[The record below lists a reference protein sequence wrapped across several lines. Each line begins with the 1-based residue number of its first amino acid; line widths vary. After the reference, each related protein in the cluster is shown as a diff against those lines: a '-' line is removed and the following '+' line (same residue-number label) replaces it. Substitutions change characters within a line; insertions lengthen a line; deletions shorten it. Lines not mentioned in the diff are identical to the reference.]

1 MWIRIVVLALLLSA
15 CSLSTAH
22 AQNESVF
29 GNLCVGLDC
38 TSSETFGLD
47 VLKLKDINVRID
59 FNDVSSSGG
68 FPNNDWRITI
78 NSSLNGGPDFFAI
91 DDSTNEI
98 RPFLIE
104 DRAQDDA
111 LVVSD
116 QGGDGSAG
124 GYIGIGTQNPL
135 MEMHLFHGDSPG
147 LRIEQDG
154 TEGFGA
160 YAWDVAGNEANF
172 FVRDVTATGSGAEV
186 IPFRIRAGTPS
197 GTLTLDGAN
206 VGLGTVSPSTTLH
219 LQSETPGLRVENSST
234 GTNALLLDE
243 NGNLTLS
250 GVLTEAS
257 SALVKENRVD
267 VDAGSV
273 LQALRSI
280 PIQTWNYTQDA
291 DAVRH
296 MGPMAQDVY
305 AAFGLGIGEEHL
317 APLDVN
323 GIALASIQ
331 ALADRLDAQSEEN
344 ASLRDDVAALQEQN
358 ARLAERVARLEAA
371 VQQMLSEKT
380 TD

>member
-1 MWIRIVVLALLLSA
+1 MWIRTVVLALLLSA

-197 GTLTLDGAN
+197 GTLTLDGTN

>member
-1 MWIRIVVLALLLSA
+1 MWIRTVVLALLLSA

-78 NSSLNGGPDFFAI
+78 NSPLNGGPDFFAI
-91 DDSTNEI
+91 DDSTNQI

-124 GYIGIGTQNPL
+124 GYIGIGTQDPL
-135 MEMHLFHGDSPG
+135 MEVHLFHGDSPG

-206 VGLGTVSPSTTLH
+206 VGLGTISPSTTLH
-219 LQSETPGLRVENSST
+219 LQSDSPGLRVENSST
-234 GTNALLLDE
+234 STNALLLDE

-280 PIQTWNYTQDA
+280 PIQTWNYTWDA

-344 ASLRDDVAALQEQN
+344 ASLRDDIAALKARN
-358 ARLAERVARLEAA
+358 DRLAERVARLEAA
-371 VQQMLSEKT
+371 VQQMLNEKT

>member
-1 MWIRIVVLALLLSA
+1 MWIRTVVLALLLSA

-78 NSSLNGGPDFFAI
+78 NSPLNGGPDFFAI
-91 DDSTNEI
+91 DDSTNQI

-111 LVVSD
+111 LVISD
-116 QGGDGSAG
+116 QGGAGSAG
-124 GYIGIGTQNPL
+124 GYIGIGTQDPL
-135 MEMHLFHGDSPG
+135 MEVHLFHGDSPG

-206 VGLGTVSPSTTLH
+206 VGLGTISPSTTLH
-219 LQSETPGLRVENSST
+219 LQSDSPGLRVENSST
-234 GTNALLLDE
+234 STNALLLDE

-280 PIQTWNYTQDA
+280 PIQTWNYTWDA

-344 ASLRDDVAALQEQN
+344 ASLRDDIAALKARN
-358 ARLAERVARLEAA
+358 DRLAERVARLEAA
-371 VQQMLSEKT
+371 VQQMLNEKT

>member
-124 GYIGIGTQNPL
+124 GYIGIGTQDPL

-358 ARLAERVARLEAA
+358 AGLAERVARLEAA

>member
-1 MWIRIVVLALLLSA
+1 
-15 CSLSTAH
+15 
-22 AQNESVF
+22 
-29 GNLCVGLDC
+29 
-38 TSSETFGLD
+38 
-47 VLKLKDINVRID
+47 
-59 FNDVSSSGG
+59 
-68 FPNNDWRITI
+68 
-78 NSSLNGGPDFFAI
+78 
-91 DDSTNEI
+91 
-98 RPFLIE
+98 
-104 DRAQDDA
+104 
-111 LVVSD
+111 
-116 QGGDGSAG
+116 
-124 GYIGIGTQNPL
+124 
-135 MEMHLFHGDSPG
+135 
-147 LRIEQDG
+147 
-154 TEGFGA
+154 
-160 YAWDVAGNEANF
+160 
-172 FVRDVTATGSGAEV
+172 
-186 IPFRIRAGTPS
+186 
-197 GTLTLDGAN
+197 
-206 VGLGTVSPSTTLH
+206 
-219 LQSETPGLRVENSST
+219 VENSST

>member
-1 MWIRIVVLALLLSA
+1 MWIRTVVLALLLSA

-78 NSSLNGGPDFFAI
+78 NSPLNGGPDFFAI
-91 DDSTNEI
+91 DDSTNQI

-124 GYIGIGTQNPL
+124 GYIGIGTQDPL

-206 VGLGTVSPSTTLH
+206 VGLGTISPSTTLH
-219 LQSETPGLRVENSST
+219 LQSDSPGLRVENSST
-234 GTNALLLDE
+234 STNALLLDE

-344 ASLRDDVAALQEQN
+344 ASLRDDVAALKARN
-358 ARLAERVARLEAA
+358 DRLAERVARLEAA
-371 VQQMLSEKT
+371 VQQMLNEKT

>member
-1 MWIRIVVLALLLSA
+1 MWIRTVVLALLLSA

-78 NSSLNGGPDFFAI
+78 NSPLNGGPDFFAI
-91 DDSTNEI
+91 DDSTNQI

-111 LVVSD
+111 LVISD
-116 QGGDGSAG
+116 QGGAGSAG
-124 GYIGIGTQNPL
+124 GYIGIGTQDPL
-135 MEMHLFHGDSPG
+135 MEVHLFHGDSPG
-147 LRIEQDG
+147 MRIEQDG

-206 VGLGTVSPSTTLH
+206 VGLGTISPSTTLH
-219 LQSETPGLRVENSST
+219 LQSDSPGLRVENSST
-234 GTNALLLDE
+234 STNALLLDE

-344 ASLRDDVAALQEQN
+344 ASLRDDVAALKARN
-358 ARLAERVARLEAA
+358 DRLAERVARLEAA
-371 VQQMLSEKT
+371 VQQMLNEKT

>member
-1 MWIRIVVLALLLSA
+1 MWIRTVVLALLLSA

-78 NSSLNGGPDFFAI
+78 NSPLNGGPDFFAI
-91 DDSTNEI
+91 DDSTNQI

-111 LVVSD
+111 LVISD
-116 QGGDGSAG
+116 QGGAGSAG
-124 GYIGIGTQNPL
+124 GYIGIGTQDPL
-135 MEMHLFHGDSPG
+135 MEVHLFHGDSPG
-147 LRIEQDG
+147 MRIEQDG

-206 VGLGTVSPSTTLH
+206 VGLGTISPSTTLH
-219 LQSETPGLRVENSST
+219 LQSDSPGLRVENSST
-234 GTNALLLDE
+234 STNALLLDE

-280 PIQTWNYTQDA
+280 PIQTWNYTWDA

-344 ASLRDDVAALQEQN
+344 ASLRDDVAALKARN
-358 ARLAERVARLEAA
+358 DRLAERVARLEAA
-371 VQQMLSEKT
+371 VQQMLNEKT

>member
-1 MWIRIVVLALLLSA
+1 MWIRTVVLALLLSA

-78 NSSLNGGPDFFAI
+78 NSPLNGGPDFFAI
-91 DDSTNEI
+91 DDSTNQI

-124 GYIGIGTQNPL
+124 GYIGIGTQDPL

-206 VGLGTVSPSTTLH
+206 VGLGTISPSTTLH
-219 LQSETPGLRVENSST
+219 LQSDSPGLRVENSST
-234 GTNALLLDE
+234 STNALLLDE

-280 PIQTWNYTQDA
+280 PIQTWNYTWDA

-344 ASLRDDVAALQEQN
+344 ASLRDDIAALKARN
-358 ARLAERVARLEAA
+358 DRLAERVARLEAA
-371 VQQMLSEKT
+371 VQQMLNEKT

>member
-1 MWIRIVVLALLLSA
+1 MWIRTVVLALLLSA

-78 NSSLNGGPDFFAI
+78 NSPLNGGPDFFAI
-91 DDSTNEI
+91 DDSTNQI

-111 LVVSD
+111 LVISD
-116 QGGDGSAG
+116 QGGAGSAG
-124 GYIGIGTQNPL
+124 GYIGIGTQDPL
-135 MEMHLFHGDSPG
+135 MEVHLFHGDSPG

-206 VGLGTVSPSTTLH
+206 VGLGTISPSTTLH
-219 LQSETPGLRVENSST
+219 LQSDSPGLRVENSST
-234 GTNALLLDE
+234 STNALLLDE

-280 PIQTWNYTQDA
+280 PIQTWNYTWDA

-344 ASLRDDVAALQEQN
+344 ASLRDDVAALKARN
-358 ARLAERVARLEAA
+358 DRLAERVARLEAA
-371 VQQMLSEKT
+371 VQQMLNEKT

>member
-1 MWIRIVVLALLLSA
+1 MWIRTVVLALLLSA

-22 AQNESVF
+22 AQNESVN

-78 NSSLNGGPDFFAI
+78 NSPLNGGPDFFAI
-91 DDSTNEI
+91 DDSTNQI

-124 GYIGIGTQNPL
+124 GYIGIGTQDPL

-206 VGLGTVSPSTTLH
+206 VGLGTISPSTTLH
-219 LQSETPGLRVENSST
+219 LQSDSPGLRVENSST
-234 GTNALLLDE
+234 STNALLLDE

-280 PIQTWNYTQDA
+280 PIQTWNYTWDA

-344 ASLRDDVAALQEQN
+344 ASLRDDVAALKARN
-358 ARLAERVARLEAA
+358 DRLAERVARLEAA
-371 VQQMLSEKT
+371 VQQMLNEKT

>member
-1 MWIRIVVLALLLSA
+1 MWIRTVVLALLLSA

-78 NSSLNGGPDFFAI
+78 NSPLNGGPDFFAI
-91 DDSTNEI
+91 DDSTNQI

-124 GYIGIGTQNPL
+124 GYIGIGTQDPL
-135 MEMHLFHGDSPG
+135 MEVHLFHGDSPG
-147 LRIEQDG
+147 MRIEQDG

-206 VGLGTVSPSTTLH
+206 VGLGTISPSTTLH
-219 LQSETPGLRVENSST
+219 LQSDSPGLRVENSST
-234 GTNALLLDE
+234 STNALLLDE

-280 PIQTWNYTQDA
+280 PIQTWNYTWDA

-344 ASLRDDVAALQEQN
+344 ASLRDDIAALKARN
-358 ARLAERVARLEAA
+358 DRLAERVARLEAA
-371 VQQMLSEKT
+371 VQQMLNEKT

>member
-124 GYIGIGTQNPL
+124 GYIGIGTQDPL

-154 TEGFGA
+154 TEGFGT

>member
-1 MWIRIVVLALLLSA
+1 MWIRTVVLALLLSA

-78 NSSLNGGPDFFAI
+78 NSPLNGGPDFFAI
-91 DDSTNEI
+91 DDSTNQI

-111 LVVSD
+111 LVISD
-116 QGGDGSAG
+116 QGGAGSAG
-124 GYIGIGTQNPL
+124 GYIGIGTQDPL
-135 MEMHLFHGDSPG
+135 MEVHLFHGDSPG

-206 VGLGTVSPSTTLH
+206 VGLGTISPSTTLH
-219 LQSETPGLRVENSST
+219 LQSDSPGLRVENSST
-234 GTNALLLDE
+234 STNALLLDE

-344 ASLRDDVAALQEQN
+344 ASLRDDVAALKARN
-358 ARLAERVARLEAA
+358 DRLAERVARLEAA
-371 VQQMLSEKT
+371 VQQMLNEKT

>member
-124 GYIGIGTQNPL
+124 GYIGIGTQDPL